1 MVLDEL
7 HVPALTA
14 IAEGVAMPAAGAVP
28 GVAPRPTDPTPAAG
42 AFPGVAPTAIVP
54 PSLGVA
60 PTAIVPPSLGVA
72 PTAIVLPPLG
82 VAPTAIVPP
91 PLGVAPTAIVPPSTA
106 VPPAAEPEDGAI
118 QDDKHTAAL
127 AAPNTQSSPVVRTSL
142 RVIGAS
148 LNGRGCLSRDA
159 QRMKNASKPTCS
171 GAQTDLSSV
180 G

>member
-7 HVPALTA
+7 HVPALMA

-28 GVAPRPTDPTPAAG
+28 GVAPRPADPTPAAG

-72 PTAIVLPPLG
+72 PTAIV
-82 VAPTAIVPP
+82 
-91 PLGVAPTAIVPPSTA
+91 PPSTA

-118 QDDKHTAAL
+118 QDDNHTAAL

-148 LNGRGCLSRDA
+148 LNGKGCLSRDA
-159 QRMKNASKPTCS
+159 QRMKNA
-171 GAQTDLSSV
+171 
-180 G
+180 